1 MIGYLKGI
9 LIDKKPNSVVLD
21 VNGVGYAV
29 NIPVSTFYD
38 LPEEGSSLS
47 LFIYTHVREDILALY
62 GFRTTREK
70 AVFEKLI
77 GVSGIGPKM
86 AVAFLSGM
94 TVEELIP
101 AIQRQDVLKLSTIPG
116 VGRKTAERVALELRE
131 QLPALL
137 SETAQAPAE
146 KSMQE
151 DLISALVN
159 LGYHR
164 TQAERTAKGVLDKA
178 EPDAG
183 IRNPAQKLP
192 SANYLVTFRF

>member
-1 MIGYLKGI
+1 MIGYLKGT
-9 LIDKKPNSVVLD
+9 LIDKKPNSVLMD
-21 VNGVGYAV
+21 VNGVGYLV

-38 LPEEGSSLS
+38 LPEEGTPLS

-70 AVFEKLI
+70 VLFEKLI

-86 AVAFLSGM
+86 AIAFLSGM
-94 TVEELIP
+94 TVDELVP
-101 AIQRQDVLKLSTIPG
+101 AIQRQDILKLTTIPG

-131 QLPALL
+131 QIPALL
-137 SETAQAPAE
+137 SEAAQAAQTKP
-146 KSMQE
+146 MQE

-164 TQAERTAKGVLDKA
+164 TQAERAVKKVLEDA
-178 EPDAG
+178 EPDSSFETLLKNSLQMISG
-183 IRNPAQKLP
+183 
-192 SANYLVTFRF
+192 

>member
-1 MIGYLKGI
+1 MIGFLKGI

-38 LPEEGSSLS
+38 LPEEGSGLS
-47 LFIYTHVREDILALY
+47 LFIHTHVREDILALY

-164 TQAERTAKGVLDKA
+164 SQAERTAKGVLDKA
-178 EPDAG
+178 KPDDVFETLLKNSLQL
-183 IRNPAQKLP
+183 IT
-192 SANYLVTFRF
+192 S

>member
-1 MIGYLKGI
+1 
-9 LIDKKPNSVVLD
+9 
-21 VNGVGYAV
+21 
-29 NIPVSTFYD
+29 
-38 LPEEGSSLS
+38 
-47 LFIYTHVREDILALY
+47 VREDILALY

-101 AIQRQDVLKLSTIPG
+101 AVQRQDVVKLSTIPG

-164 TQAERTAKGVLDKA
+164 NQAERTAKSVLDKA
-178 EPDAG
+178 EPDEAFETLLKNSLQL
-183 IRNPAQKLP
+183 IT
-192 SANYLVTFRF
+192 S